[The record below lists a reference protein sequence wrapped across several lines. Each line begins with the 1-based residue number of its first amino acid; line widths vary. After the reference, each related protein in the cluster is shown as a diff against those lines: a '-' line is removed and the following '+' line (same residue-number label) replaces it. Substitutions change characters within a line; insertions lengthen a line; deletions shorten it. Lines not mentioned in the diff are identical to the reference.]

1 MRRRRWALMAATPAA
16 LAGLTIATTGVFAG
30 SSAGKP
36 VAQNELLCG
45 LFTPAADNF
54 SGASNID
61 HPDGA
66 SSAGMSYPYAG
77 QNCENPGSSD
87 GNYTWTITHSN
98 VHTGGGPQ
106 DERGTEHVQ
115 FALDVNGD
123 HAAGAQGHVTNFDLS
138 SADNVGDPCAPRTV
152 YYASGHAYDATG
164 TCSPGSVGN
173 FNTHGGAATGDHFRG
188 NYGTV
193 VYQWGDATSN
203 SPCKNGSPNYCFEG
217 ILQGQ
222 TN

>member
-30 SSAGKP
+30 TAGQP
-36 VAQNELLCG
+36 VAQKELLCG
-45 LFTPAADNF
+45 MFTPAADNF

-66 SSAGMSYPYAG
+66 SSAGKTYPYSG
-77 QNCENPGSSD
+77 QNCEASQPSSD

-98 VHTGGGPQ
+98 VHTGGGAQ

-115 FALDVNGD
+115 FSMTENGGQ
-123 HAAGAQGHVTNFDLS
+123 AAGAQGHVTNFDLS
-138 SADNVGDPCAPRTV
+138 SADTAGDTCSNRTV
-152 YYASGHAYDATG
+152 YYASGHAYDAAG

-173 FNTHGGAATGDHFRG
+173 FNTHGGAATGNHFRG

-193 VYQWGDATSN
+193 VYQYGDQTN
-203 SPCKNGSPNYCFEG
+203 SPCPTNSTSYCFEG